1 MTMKKQPKRSLNQF
15 LAAPDAV
22 RKNETERA
30 KYLQR
35 KAKEKAEAEREKAT
49 KAKVAPTIED
59 MLADLVRCAEDE
71 RTNPYAHFKTLSR
84 KRYRLYGHYPI
95 EFIDRQW
102 GQFEHAKQVAGLE
115 DQPGTRSL
123 KGAIAERSR
132 REHAGRYL
140 ERYIHPHR
148 WKGEERELTGTQ
160 CILSISDTHAT
171 FLDPFTWL
179 CFLRAIKLLEP
190 DIIYFNGDILE
201 GSEISRHPKIPGWTV
216 PLQMEFDFARE
227 MFRQVRSIAPDA
239 EIIWGSGN
247 HGLDRL
253 ASYLTQ
259 VAPALSG
266 LRNLRFDKL
275 AGVEDYGIKMAQ
287 GGSIVSPEGTED
299 DLPGTLFWG
308 SYLVYHGTLLG
319 PTPYHD
325 ELKRARRSG
334 QSGHVHRAG
343 LAYASD
349 EVGGASSWMSTPMGC
364 TPRAGRAY
372 MGKSRHTGWQSGFG
386 VAFIHPGG
394 RCHQYPI
401 VTDGGVCT
409 FEGFVIED
417 PGYPEPDP
425 SKLWIPNFKVPK

>member
-1 MTMKKQPKRSLNQF
+1 MTKKDPNPSLDHF

-22 RKNETERA
+22 RANETERK

-35 KAKEKAEAEREKAT
+35 KAKEKAEDEREKARKSKT
-49 KAKVAPTIED
+49 APTIED
-59 MLADLVRCAEDE
+59 MLADLIRAAEDPN
-71 RTNPYAHFKTLSR
+71 TNPYWEFKTLSR
-84 KRYRLYGHYPI
+84 KRYRLFGHYPI
-95 EFIDRQW
+95 EFIDREF

-115 DQPGTRSL
+115 DQPGTRI
-123 KGAIAERSR
+123 KKAARAEASR

-148 WKGEERELTGTQ
+148 WTGEERELTETQ

-171 FLDPFTWL
+171 FLDPFTWH
-179 CFLRAIKLLEP
+179 CFLRAAILLQP

-201 GSEISRHPKIPGWTV
+201 GSEISRHPKIPGWTI

-227 MFRQVRSIAPDA
+227 MFRQIRSVAPDA
-239 EIIWGSGN
+239 DIIWGGGN
-247 HGLDRL
+247 HGVDRL

-275 AGVEDYGIKMAQ
+275 AGVEEYGIKMAQ
-287 GGSIVSPEGTED
+287 GGTIASPAGTED
-299 DLPGTLFWG
+299 SLPGTLFWNT
-308 SYLVYHGTLLG
+308 YLVHHGTLLG
-319 PTPYHD
+319 PTPYLE
-325 ELKRARRSG
+325 ELKKARRSG

-364 TPRAGRAY
+364 TSRAGRAY

-386 VAFIHPGG
+386 VAFVHPGG
-394 RCHQYPI
+394 RCHQYPV

-409 FEGFVIED
+409 FEGWVLED
-417 PGYPEPDP
+417 PGYREPDV
-425 SKLWIPNFKVPK
+425 SKLWIADFKVPK